1 MRILVALNHPAH
13 YYVFKYTVIKLR
25 ELGFSVRYVIK
36 EKDILEKLLISENVE
51 YVKIN
56 TKRKRKANAFSIISN
71 GIIDL
76 IYQDINL
83 FRLVRKW
90 KPTLMIGTD
99 MAITHIGSLLGV
111 PSFVFNEDDYE
122 INKLFCNSAYPF
134 ATKIIAPDVCSV
146 GKYENKK
153 VSYNG
158 FQKMAYLNP
167 EYFQPD
173 RTQIENLIGTNEKYF
188 LIRLVSL
195 TALHDIQGKH
205 SGLNAGIIDSLIDE
219 LKPQG
224 RVFISSESQ
233 LNQKYEEFRFDIE
246 PNKMHHMLAFASIFI
261 GDSQTMCAEAGLL
274 GTPFIRFN
282 DFVGKIEYLNEIEN
296 RYQLGFGIK
305 TNRPDKVLE
314 KTREI
319 LSDPDIKK
327 VWKIKQKAIFEEKV
341 DVAQWYTDL
350 IVSQLK
356 KSKMDK

>member
-1 MRILVALNHPAH
+1 MKILVVLNHPAH

-25 ELGFSVRYVIK
+25 ALGFSVKYVIK

-56 TKRKRKANAFSIISN
+56 TKRKRNANTFSIISN

-76 IYQDINL
+76 INQDINL

-90 KPTLMIGTD
+90 KPNLMIGTD

-134 ATKIIAPDVCSV
+134 ATKIIAPNICSV

-153 VSYNG
+153 ISYNG
-158 FQKMAYLNP
+158 FQKMAYLDP

-173 RTQIENLIGTNEKYF
+173 RTQIENLIGTNGKYF

-205 SGLNAGIIDSLIDE
+205 TGLNAKIVDSLIEE
-219 LKPQG
+219 LKPIG
-224 RVFISSESQ
+224 NLYISSEGE
-233 LNQKYEEFRFDIE
+233 LDQKYEEFRLNIQ
-246 PNKMHHMLAFASIFI
+246 PNKMHHLLAFASIFI

-282 DFVGKIEYLNEIEN
+282 DFVGKISCLNEIEN
-296 RYQLGFGIK
+296 KYQLGFGIK
-305 TNRPDKVLE
+305 TNNPEMVIK

-319 LSDPDIKK
+319 LSDPNIKNT
-327 VWKIKQKAIFEEKV
+327 WNIKRKKIFEEKV

-356 KSKMDK
+356 KS